1 MKVESAVAV
10 KPDRDGGR
18 FVGAF
23 IAVAAMATLLLASP
37 AVNAAEYGSG
47 PVGKS
52 RPVTFESIPG
62 STVKRVILTAKAAER
77 LGIETGRV
85 GKERIVRK
93 QMVGGQV
100 VHPLRIQRELARAE
114 PARGTFGGFKQPA
127 PQPVAARS
135 TSPGTFDSFGQP
147 TPQPV
152 GVRSISPADGETWV
166 RMTLSEEEWG
176 RVAQD
181 KPARILPL
189 ATRGKLA
196 RELLALPSGIPPVI
210 DRKRTMLTLY
220 YVVLGKDHGL
230 KLNSRMRIELQLAG
244 SDKKRKVAPYSA
256 LYYDG
261 KGVPW
266 VYVQKK
272 PLVYERQRV
281 DVERI
286 VGEWAV
292 LNDGPPVGTEVVTV
306 GAALLFGAEVV
317 YKR

>member
-10 KPDRDGGR
+10 RPDRDGGR
-18 FVGAF
+18 FVGGF
-23 IAVAAMATLLLASP
+23 IAVAAVATLLLASP
-37 AVNAAEYGSG
+37 AANAAEDKSG
-47 PVGKS
+47 PDGKS
-52 RPVTFESIPG
+52 HALTLESIPG
-62 STVKRVILTAKAAER
+62 STVKRVILSAKAAER
-77 LGIETGRV
+77 LGIETARV
-85 GKERIVRK
+85 DEERIVRK

-100 VHPLRIQRELARAE
+100 IHPLRIQAELARAE
-114 PARGTFGGFKQPA
+114 LARGTFGGFGQPA
-127 PQPVAARS
+127 PQPVAAR
-135 TSPGTFDSFGQP
+135 PA
-147 TPQPV
+147 
-152 GVRSISPADGETWV
+152 SPAVGETWV
-166 RMTLSEEEWG
+166 RVTLSEEEWG

-189 ATRGKLA
+189 ATRGKLP
-196 RELLALPSGIPPVI
+196 RELLALPSGVPPLE

-220 YVVLGKDHGL
+220 YVVPGKDHGL
-230 KLNSRMRIELQLAG
+230 KVNTRMRIELQLAG

-261 KGVPW
+261 KGATW

-292 LNDGPPVGTEVVTV
+292 LNDGPAVGTEVVTV
-306 GAALLFGAEVV
+306 GAALLFGAEVI

>member
-10 KPDRDGGR
+10 RPDRDGGR
-18 FVGAF
+18 FVGRF
-23 IAVAAMATLLLASP
+23 IAVAAVATLLLASP
-37 AVNAAEYGSG
+37 AANAAEHKSG

-52 RPVTFESIPG
+52 HALTLESIPG
-62 STVKRVILTAKAAER
+62 STVKRVILSAKAAER

-85 GKERIVRK
+85 GEKRIVRK

-100 VHPLRIQRELARAE
+100 IHPLRIQAE
-114 PARGTFGGFKQPA
+114 VPRGPFGGFGQPA
-127 PQPVAARS
+127 PQLVEAR
-135 TSPGTFDSFGQP
+135 P
-147 TPQPV
+147 TL
-152 GVRSISPADGETWV
+152 PAVGETWV
-166 RMTLSEEEWG
+166 RVTLSEEEWG

-196 RELLALPSGIPPVI
+196 RELLALPSGIPPLE

-220 YVVLGKDHGL
+220 YVVVGKDHGL
-230 KLNSRMRIELQLAG
+230 KVNTRMRIELQLAG

-261 KGVPW
+261 KGATW

-292 LNDGPPVGTEVVTV
+292 LNDGPAVGTEVVTV
-306 GAALLFGAEVV
+306 GAALLFGAEVI